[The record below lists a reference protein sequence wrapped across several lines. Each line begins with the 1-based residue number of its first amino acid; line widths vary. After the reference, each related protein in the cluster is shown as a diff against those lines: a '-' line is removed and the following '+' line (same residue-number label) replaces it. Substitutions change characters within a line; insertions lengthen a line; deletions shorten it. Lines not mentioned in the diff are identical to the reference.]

1 MIGYYVSQD
10 RCECSTLE
18 SFRVLFP
25 DRLGQCIAHI
35 LPSLIVMLS
44 TGHLLLESIFDMERM
59 PYVFFDLRYV
69 ARGIYSNLDASS
81 TLIVV
86 SASWAALYVD

>member
-25 DRLGQCIAHI
+25 DRLGQCIAPI

-86 SASWAALYVD
+86 SALWAALYVD